1 MGRICNNIYE
11 LTSQRALYMVFKT
24 WQTAFLKALFK
35 SKEFNLNL
43 LKTHRTALNKRCPC
57 LCVIDYKSEC
67 PKSSL
72 HQFFGYQI
80 AAQNSLHIGFA
91 WYSSQISAVHHHS
104 LGPPL
109 SYSKMS
115 WAILSLLAFLSR
127 EDKQTKHIWAIF
139 TLFFFPIQ
147 IHHHFLPMFISNPST
162 RTKALVTRRCPQ
174 QKAVLQM
181 ESRWSHA
188 DGDYNLPV

>member
-1 MGRICNNIYE
+1 MGWICNDIYE

-43 LKTHRTALNKRCPC
+43 LKTHRTALNKRCTC

-72 HQFFGYQI
+72 HQFLGYQI
-80 AAQNSLHIGFA
+80 AAQNTLHIGFA
-91 WYSSQISAVHHHS
+91 WYSSQISAVHHQS

-127 EDKQTKHIWAIF
+127 EDKQAKHIWAIF
-139 TLFFFPIQ
+139 TLFFFSHPN
-147 IHHHFLPMFISNPST
+147 SPSLFAHVYFKPLNT
-162 RTKALVTRRCPQ
+162 YKSPRDQEMPTT
-174 QKAVLQM
+174 
-181 ESRWSHA
+181 ESCIA
-188 DGDYNLPV
+188 DGVTLVSCRRGL